1 LNKVAHTQA
10 ALGKAKEALDLAL
23 ISMESGFVQ
32 LDAQRK
38 VVNWNQRFVDL
49 HQWLAGH
56 VVRHVPF
63 VQLMQR
69 TAVHLLPQANETE
82 RMQWAAQR
90 MELLDGN
97 HDSRQVTDPD
107 GTIIEISE
115 RATPD
120 GGIVIVYQD
129 VTRLRSAMAHVELL
143 AFYDPLTGL
152 PNRRLLNDR
161 LRHSLHASMR
171 SQRHGALLFLD
182 LDHFKTLNDTCG
194 HVVGDELLQQVSAR
208 LKRCVREEDTVSR
221 FGGDEF
227 VVMLENL
234 SADVQEATQQA
245 TAVGQ
250 DILAQMNLPYVLLN
264 NDYRCT
270 CSVGATLF
278 GAEQH
283 DAHELLQ
290 QADIAMYQVKGSGRN
305 AMCFFDPQM
314 LAAITSRSHLE
325 RDLRQALTAHQLVLH
340 YQVQVANSGRPVGAE
355 VLIRWNHPQRG
366 LVMPSQFIALAE
378 ETGIIVS
385 IGEWVLASACE
396 QLQAWAHQPQ
406 FSQLQLAV
414 NVSARQFQADNFVA
428 VVSTLIEQYR
438 IDAALLKLELTE
450 SLVLNNIAHT
460 TQKMKALKQLGVRF
474 SMDDFGTG
482 YSSLAYLTELPLDQ
496 LKVDQSFV
504 RNIGVKASDCAVI
517 NTIIGLG
524 RSLSLEVIAEGVETL
539 EQRDFLAQ
547 HGCNL
552 CQGYLFG
559 KPVPLANFEA
569 SFNAIFEAHVVHS
582 MPWAAPGRDQPTL
595 HAVA

>member
-1 LNKVAHTQA
+1 
-10 ALGKAKEALDLAL
+10 
-23 ISMESGFVQ
+23 
-32 LDAQRK
+32 
-38 VVNWNQRFVDL
+38 
-49 HQWLAGH
+49 
-56 VVRHVPF
+56 
-63 VQLMQR
+63 
-69 TAVHLLPQANETE
+69 
-82 RMQWAAQR
+82 
-90 MELLDGN
+90 
-97 HDSRQVTDPD
+97 
-107 GTIIEISE
+107 
-115 RATPD
+115 
-120 GGIVIVYQD
+120 
-129 VTRLRSAMAHVELL
+129 
-143 AFYDPLTGL
+143 
-152 PNRRLLNDR
+152 
-161 LRHSLHASMR
+161 
-171 SQRHGALLFLD
+171 
-182 LDHFKTLNDTCG
+182 
-194 HVVGDELLQQVSAR
+194 
-208 LKRCVREEDTVSR
+208 
-221 FGGDEF
+221 
-227 VVMLENL
+227 
-234 SADVQEATQQA
+234 
-245 TAVGQ
+245 
-250 DILAQMNLPYVLLN
+250 
-264 NDYRCT
+264 
-270 CSVGATLF
+270 
-278 GAEQH
+278 
-283 DAHELLQ
+283 
-290 QADIAMYQVKGSGRN
+290 
-305 AMCFFDPQM
+305 
-314 LAAITSRSHLE
+314 
-325 RDLRQALTAHQLVLH
+325 
-340 YQVQVANSGRPVGAE
+340 VGAE

-366 LVMPSQFIALAE
+366 LVMPSQFIGLAE

-582 MPWAAPGRDQPTL
+582 MPWAAPGRDQPSL